1 MINYIINRWRYNIII
16 KRLDK
21 EYQKL
26 FYEFTKNDYKNWDE
40 ITYKFIDELSTKKYK
55 DINLN
60 KHVKVLLFSQ
70 PECWLFFLK
79 DKDFHDYVKKFW
91 NNILELYENDD
102 FENKNFHIILKLLN
116 NIDCEKFKIYVN

>member
-1 MINYIINRWRYNIII
+1 MINCIINRWRYNNIIN
-16 KRLDK
+16 KVDK
-21 EYQKL
+21 KYQKL
-26 FYEFTKNDYKNWDE
+26 FYDFTKNDYKKWDT
-40 ITYKFIDELSTKKYK
+40 ITYNFMDELSTKKYK

-60 KHVKVLLFSQ
+60 RHVKVLLFSQ

-79 DKDFHDYVKKFW
+79 DEDFHNYVKKFW